1 MILILPVHS
10 LRQETLFDKRAI
22 VVAKALG
29 VNVITAG
36 VILEGLII
44 RGIVMND
51 EVLSVFWNTCST
63 LLFYAVPLSQYF
75 ARSRNNSIF
84 SSIDTQDIF
93 A

>member
-1 MILILPVHS
+1 VHS

-44 RGIVMND
+44 RGIVMKD

-63 LLFYAVPLSQYF
+63 LLFYAFPLSPEY
-75 ARSRNNSIF
+75 APHASP
-84 SSIDTQDIF
+84 
-93 A
+93 